1 MPSIEFRKLHI
12 DLPTE
17 NPVDSRPWQVAGI
30 LFALIILMLIAYMYF
45 NQHEAPAQTSKQIEV
60 VANPFS

>member
-45 NQHEAPAQTSKQIEV
+45 KQNEIMPQSSKKNRV
-60 VANPFS
+60 VLN